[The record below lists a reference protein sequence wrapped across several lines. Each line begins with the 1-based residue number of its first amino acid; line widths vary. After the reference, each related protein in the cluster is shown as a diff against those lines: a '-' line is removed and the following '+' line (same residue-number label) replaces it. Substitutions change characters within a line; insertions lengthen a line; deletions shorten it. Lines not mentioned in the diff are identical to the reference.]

1 MPDLETNDD
10 YDGYT
15 AEFIEGKPVTYR
27 IAWVGNHADDEV
39 IDGKQIETYYLS
51 RSQLFTSIEE
61 AQKYVDSSGICSSRK
76 PIILRQVDNGAFELK
91 VPRPV
96 TAQVGMKNMST
107 YVIKQPFVDSIEEIK
122 GVHHWCAYVSVNKRS
137 PLYGMSPL
145 HELTNLNVGHP
156 EVNGDLNFGGKLEGQ
171 DQDLWF
177 VSNTVKKKWHVA
189 VRVQPSN
196 YSTASFMYNETP
208 WQPACGSRMDRWEM
222 FPIPPPHPYI
232 PCGHPACR
240 ARLLGKC

>member
-137 PLYGMSPL
+137 PLYGMDGIGGFD
-145 HELTNLNVGHP
+145 NLNVGYP
-156 EVNGDLNFGGKLEGQ
+156 DVNGGLNFGGKLKGQ

-177 VSNTVKKKWHVA
+177 FGWDYNHSWNWDNEKNCPIAPLETDVMADIRACITWINGASGKFQRNEVSHDHC
-189 VRVQPSN
+189 P
-196 YSTASFMYNETP
+196 
-208 WQPACGSRMDRWEM
+208 
-222 FPIPPPHPYI
+222 
-232 PCGHPACR
+232 
-240 ARLLGKC
+240 KCNK